1 MKNHHDSIGVNRP
14 GHVYYSFSF
23 AKYIKKYKRL
33 FPLLLIY
40 VIILLVFG
48 NNELFADEVRFLT
61 YAKNIV
67 NHGYIFNPQDPQIL
81 NGWPYAIL
89 LVPLSGDWGV
99 LFHFQAIERSNAVFC
114 SRAFI

>member
-40 VIILLVFG
+40 VIILLVF
-48 NNELFADEVRFLT
+48 ETMSFL
-61 YAKNIV
+61 
-67 NHGYIFNPQDPQIL
+67 QMR
-81 NGWPYAIL
+81 
-89 LVPLSGDWGV
+89 SG
-99 LFHFQAIERSNAVFC
+99 S
-114 SRAFI
+114 